1 VEALPPAGAACGSLV
16 AGISRRCSC
25 QSCEDEVPAR
35 WCGPAPYP
43 KRLPKTPFPVLPR
56 MELRPLRHAA
66 LAPSSAASA
75 RPRLRR
81 PHPPA
86 PLEGQS
92 YPRWHAKSLP
102 VMATSSCGTG
112 HGRTCRP
119 HYLGSRWQ
127 RPAGGRGNRRRCS
140 HPLHHTRPA
149 ALPFPPPAHRHLHS
163 EPAGLIDTGWMQCPG
178 CRRRVTAS
186 VVASCHLPHLACQNP
201 RLHHILPVLQPRKA

>member
-1 VEALPPAGAACGSLV
+1 MLRPELRGWSSCSLV
-16 AGISRRCSC
+16 RPGSIR
-25 QSCEDEVPAR
+25 
-35 WCGPAPYP
+35 PYP

-66 LAPSSAASA
+66 LAPSSVASA

-186 VVASCHLPHLACQNP
+186 VVATLLAATCP
-201 RLHHILPVLQPRKA
+201 I